1 MVVVGVT
8 VETTIFSV
16 AGLISNA
23 EGFCAISQHIR
34 CGSRGGWRRGV
45 AAGAVMQPTSNIS

>member
-1 MVVVGVT
+1 MLVGVT

-16 AGLISNA
+16 DGLISNA
-23 EGFCAISQHIR
+23 EGFCAISQHMR

-45 AAGAVMQPTSNIS
+45 AAAAVTQPTSNIS